1 MSIDR
6 AKLKSAC
13 LYLKIDPFDDEEYA
27 FLEKYYSIIS
37 LVATAL
43 KTLEADQYT
52 FGIYLPTLVGLE
64 LKLKGLL
71 DDITLIECVP
81 LIHALQRGFDLR
93 FSQLMNPFDENGKSM
108 PLHVAML
115 SNPTLKMNYLGVK
128 TIPIRLLNRLKD
140 MLLKAAKAITESEN
154 ANRIVLDRDDDNTS
168 TLDRAAAATR
178 TLASPPGIVFF
189 AH

>member
-1 MSIDR
+1 
-6 AKLKSAC
+6 
-13 LYLKIDPFDDEEYA
+13 
-27 FLEKYYSIIS
+27 
-37 LVATAL
+37 
-43 KTLEADQYT
+43 
-52 FGIYLPTLVGLE
+52 
-64 LKLKGLL
+64 
-71 DDITLIECVP
+71 
-81 LIHALQRGFDLR
+81 
-93 FSQLMNPFDENGKSM
+93 MNPFDENGKSM

-140 MLLKAAKAITESEN
+140 MLLKAAKAITESEI